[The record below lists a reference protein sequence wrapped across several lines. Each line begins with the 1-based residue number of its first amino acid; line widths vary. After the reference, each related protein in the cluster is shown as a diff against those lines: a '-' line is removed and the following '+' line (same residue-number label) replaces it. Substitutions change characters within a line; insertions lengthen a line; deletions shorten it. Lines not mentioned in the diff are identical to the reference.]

1 VGRFSIG
8 VPAENGRK
16 ALDAARKA
24 ALYVVVT
31 DVDMPVMDGVDLRR
45 HLRAGT
51 ATRDVVV
58 IVVTGD
64 ASESGRAA
72 LETGCDAVLRKPC
85 SGVLLLETIR
95 RLLDARRSVNAPGG
109 WPFEQRLP

>member
-1 VGRFSIG
+1 MGRFSIG

-51 ATRDVVV
+51 ATRDVIV

-72 LETGCDAVLRKPC
+72 LETGCDAVLREA
-85 SGVLLLETIR
+85 LLWGSAAGDDSAAARHTPIGQCPR
-95 RLLDARRSVNAPGG
+95 RVAI
-109 WPFEQRLP
+109 